1 MQKSIWFTIAILINN
16 FLLSQG
22 TLTGNFRLNM
32 DMYDR
37 DSAIAAVG
45 PNYEVNKNSANAWFQ
60 MIYSDQSKGLEAGLR
75 LDGNYNSILQTPPIP
90 LSFYGVGNWYIKKK
104 IDNLEVTGGYIYEQY
119 GSGVSLRT
127 FEERNLGI
135 DNAIFGVRAKYYIS
149 DNFMLRGIV
158 GTQKYRMDFFNA
170 FIKGIN
176 FEGNH
181 SFSKKTSYNFGL
193 AAVSRT
199 LTDKDREIVNNAV
212 TGYSFEDYFAVPYN
226 TYVGNLY
233 HTLQIGKFTWGL
245 DAAYKTKSAVF
256 NQFNNKYQYKEGFSI
271 MNSVSYSKKGLG
283 ITLQNRIV
291 KNFQFQSTAQGAVA
305 DFNLNNNRRL
315 SFLAPINRQ
324 NSLRLPA
331 RFQIA
336 PIEISEVATSIDI
349 TYSPSKKTHI
359 NLNLCV
365 IDSSLS
371 FNAPAVSL
379 DPSFSFTSPI
389 QLRTPYYKEAY
400 IDIERKKL
408 LSGKLDLHG
417 GIQYIFY
424 NQRKYLVGDEPTDVQ
439 SYTFFIEPTYRINR
453 KNSLRFEFQ
462 YQHAAK
468 ELGQSMFALIE
479 FNAAPNWSFSVS
491 DLWNF
496 KPNKNYEVVTQY
508 QESHHFYSLFSSY
521 TKGSTRFTLAYSKQ
535 LAGIICTGG
544 VCRFE
549 PAFSGLRFQL
559 TSSF

>member
-1 MQKSIWFTIAILINN
+1 MQKSIWFIIALLFNN
-16 FLLSQG
+16 FLFSQG

-60 MIYSDQSKGLEAGLR
+60 MIYSDQNKGLEAGIR
-75 LDGNYNSILQTPPIP
+75 FDGNYNSILQTPPIP
-90 LSFYGVGNWYIKKK
+90 LSFYGIGNWYIKKK
-104 IDNLEVTGGYIYEQY
+104 IENLEVTGGFLYEQY
-119 GSGVSLRT
+119 GSGVALRT

-135 DNAIFGVRAKYYIS
+135 DNAIFGVRAKYYIN
-149 DNFMLRGIV
+149 DNFMIRGIV

-181 SFSKKTSYNFGL
+181 SFGKDVNYNFGL

-199 LTDKDREIVNNAV
+199 LTDKDREVVNNTV
-212 TGYSFEDYFAVPYN
+212 TTYSFDDYFAVPYN
-226 TYVGNLY
+226 TYVGNIY
-233 HTLQIGKFTWGL
+233 HTLQVGKFSWGL

-256 NQFNNKYQYKEGFSI
+256 NQFNNKYQYSEGYSI
-271 MNSVSYSKKGLG
+271 MNSISYSQKGIG
-283 ITLQNRIV
+283 VTFQNRIV
-291 KNFQFQSTAQGAVA
+291 NNFQFQSTAQGAVA

-336 PIEISEVATSIDI
+336 PIEISEVASSIDI

-365 IDSSLS
+365 IDSALL
-371 FNAPAVSL
+371 FK
-379 DPSFSFTSPI
+379 
-389 QLRTPYYKEAY
+389 TPYYKEAY

-408 LSGKLDLHG
+408 LNGKLDLHG
-417 GIQYIFY
+417 GFQYVFY
-424 NQRKYLVGDEPTDVQ
+424 NQRKYLVGDEPTDIQ
-439 SYTFFIEPTYRINR
+439 SYTFFFEPTYRINR

-496 KPNKNYEVVTQY
+496 SPNKKYEVVTQY
-508 QESHHFYSLFSSY
+508 QEPHHFYSIFTSY
-521 TKGSTRFTLAYSKQ
+521 TKGSTRFTLAYAKQ

>member
-1 MQKSIWFTIAILINN
+1 MKKSIWFILAILFNN
-16 FLLSQG
+16 FLFSQG

-60 MIYSDQSKGLEAGLR
+60 MIYSDQNKGFEAGLR

-104 IDNLEVTGGYIYEQY
+104 IDNLELTGGYIYEQY
-119 GSGVSLRT
+119 GSGVALRT

-135 DNAIFGVRAKYYIS
+135 DNAIFGVRAKYFIN
-149 DNFMLRGIV
+149 DNFMIRGIV

-181 SFSKKTSYNFGL
+181 SFGKDVNYNFGL
-193 AAVSRT
+193 AVVSRT
-199 LTDKDREIVNNAV
+199 LTDKDREIVNNSV
-212 TGYSFEDYFAVPYN
+212 SSYSFDDYFAVPYN

-233 HTLQIGKFTWGL
+233 HTLQLGKITWGL
-245 DAAYKTKSAVF
+245 DAAYKSKSAVF
-256 NQFNNKYQYKEGFSI
+256 NQFNNKYQYKEGYSI
-271 MNSVSYSKKGLG
+271 MNSVSYSQKGIG
-283 ITLQNRIV
+283 VTFQNRIV
-291 KNFQFQSTAQGAVA
+291 NNFQFQSTAQGAVA

-315 SFLAPINRQ
+315 SFLAPINKQ

-336 PIEISEVATSIDI
+336 PIEISEVASSIDI
-349 TYSPSKKTHI
+349 TYSPAKKTHI
-359 NLNLCV
+359 NLNLSV
-365 IDSSLS
+365 IDSALL
-371 FNAPAVSL
+371 FK
-379 DPSFSFTSPI
+379 
-389 QLRTPYYKEAY
+389 TPYYKEAY
-400 IDIERKKL
+400 IDIERKKML
-408 LSGKLDLHG
+408 NGKLDLHG
-417 GIQYIFY
+417 GLQYVFY
-424 NQRKYLVGDEPTDVQ
+424 NQRKYLVGDEPTDIQ

-479 FNAAPNWSFSVS
+479 FNAAPNWSLSVS

-496 KPNKNYEVVTQY
+496 SPNKKYEVVTQY
-508 QESHHFYSLFSSY
+508 QEPHHFYSIFTSY
-521 TKGSTRFTLAYSKQ
+521 TKGSTRFTLAYAKQ